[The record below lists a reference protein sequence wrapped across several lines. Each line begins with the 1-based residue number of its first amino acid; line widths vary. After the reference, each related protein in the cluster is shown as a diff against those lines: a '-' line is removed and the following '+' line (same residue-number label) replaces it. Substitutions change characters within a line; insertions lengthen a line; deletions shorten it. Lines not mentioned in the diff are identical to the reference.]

1 MIIMRRVIVM
11 AVASSSS
18 KMIHSS
24 NAKNAINVISSDRRN
39 RKDITLIA
47 SRFDVS
53 AIYIYI
59 TETYYSLIHT
69 VN

>member
-1 MIIMRRVIVM
+1 MRRVIVM

-18 KMIHSS
+18 KMIHNS

-59 TETYYSLIHT
+59 
-69 VN
+69 